1 LVYFFETFCL
11 KTRFTYEREDLDNYQ
26 KLSTIFSCN
35 NLTRKIILKI
45 MIKNKNKVG
54 LIKIIQGRKFKLL
67 F

>member
-1 LVYFFETFCL
+1 LAYFFETFCL
-11 KTRFTYEREDLDNYQ
+11 KTRFTYERKDLGNYQ